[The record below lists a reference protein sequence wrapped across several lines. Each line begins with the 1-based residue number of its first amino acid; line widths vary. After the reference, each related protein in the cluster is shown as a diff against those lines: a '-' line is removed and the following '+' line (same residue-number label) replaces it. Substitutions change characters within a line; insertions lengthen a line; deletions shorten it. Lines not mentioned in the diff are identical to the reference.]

1 MSKITQEV
9 KSETAHLNGSFF
21 EEDDKSNASDN
32 GGAGW
37 LPMVGDIKK
46 VLDRKLDK
54 RDMHELIRSR
64 ASKKEQEIILRFLGI
79 LHK

>member
-1 MSKITQEV
+1 M
-9 KSETAHLNGSFF
+9 NGSFF

-32 GGAGW
+32 GGAGG
-37 LPMVGDIKK
+37 LPMVGDLKK

-64 ASKKEQEIILRFLGI
+64 ASKKE
-79 LHK
+79 

>member
-1 MSKITQEV
+1 
-9 KSETAHLNGSFF
+9 
-21 EEDDKSNASDN
+21 
-32 GGAGW
+32 
-37 LPMVGDIKK
+37 MVGDIKK